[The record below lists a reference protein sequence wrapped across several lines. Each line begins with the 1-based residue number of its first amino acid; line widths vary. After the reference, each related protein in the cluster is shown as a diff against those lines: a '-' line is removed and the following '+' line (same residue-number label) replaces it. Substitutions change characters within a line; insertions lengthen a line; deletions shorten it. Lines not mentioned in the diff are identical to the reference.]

1 MEELGSVL
9 ESILTWAKIAGIC
22 GLICVG
28 LFVFTHWGNSTPAEA
43 NETQRDDAG
52 PQLQETKSTASEQ
65 PPDRAEASGQAPSQ
79 SQNASALIAKPSPDQ
94 PAFAQPEPVVP
105 VEPLTPVSPPESAC
119 APPLVNEVPAHKK
132 HHGLR
137 RFFGAIGHGF
147 KVIGKGLIGR

>member
-9 ESILTWAKIAGIC
+9 ESILTWAKIAGVC
-22 GLICVG
+22 GLIAVG
-28 LFVFTHWGNSTPAEA
+28 LIVFGRWGNSTPAEA

-52 PQLQETKSTASEQ
+52 PQLQETKSTAAE
-65 PPDRAEASGQAPSQ
+65 PTPGPAEASDKSPSQ
-79 SQNASALIAKPSPDQ
+79 SPNWSAFIAKPSPDH
-94 PAFAQPEPVVP
+94 PTFAQPEPVVP

-119 APPLVNEVPAHKK
+119 EPPLVNEVPAHKK

>member
-28 LFVFTHWGNSTPAEA
+28 LIVFGRWGNSTPAEA

-52 PQLQETKSTASEQ
+52 PELEQTKSTAPLQAPE
-65 PPDRAEASGQAPSQ
+65 PAESSGQAPPQ
-79 SQNASALIAKPSPDQ
+79 AQNALPAIAKPSPDQ

-105 VEPLTPVSPPESAC
+105 VDPLTPVSPPEPGCEA
-119 APPLVNEVPAHKK
+119 PLVNEVPAHKK

-147 KVIGKGLIGR
+147 KVFGKGLIGR